1 MINRDT
7 IINDILA
14 NHPNTEEV
22 FNKFGIQC
30 FGWGGLLYKSVGY
43 AVRRHGIDA
52 NKLIEEIQKKVH

>member
-30 FGWGGLLYKSVGY
+30 FG
-43 AVRRHGIDA
+43 
-52 NKLIEEIQKKVH
+52 